1 MLLNSGRGIYLRVER
16 ESSRALRLT
25 VSGPRVYIPL
35 SLVMVTFVG
44 LQGSPRGFQWWLDPD
59 VRCELAL
66 SASQVTAIDAEYG
79 RTLQQRRRLRRV
91 FDAAN
96 AELTQ
101 ALARG
106 DLSDASAEAL
116 VSRVEDLR
124 RRRNVARRQL
134 LVAMYFLLTPQQRA
148 QLRKVMERVTSGVF
162 SRPCEL

>member
-1 MLLNSGRGIYLRVER
+1 
-16 ESSRALRLT
+16 
-25 VSGPRVYIPL
+25 
-35 SLVMVTFVG
+35 
-44 LQGSPRGFQWWLDPD
+44 LDPD

-79 RTLQQRRRLRRV
+79 RTLQQRRRLRRA

-116 VSRVEDLR
+116 VTRVEDLR

-134 LVAMYFLLTPQQRA
+134 LVAMYFLLTPPQRA